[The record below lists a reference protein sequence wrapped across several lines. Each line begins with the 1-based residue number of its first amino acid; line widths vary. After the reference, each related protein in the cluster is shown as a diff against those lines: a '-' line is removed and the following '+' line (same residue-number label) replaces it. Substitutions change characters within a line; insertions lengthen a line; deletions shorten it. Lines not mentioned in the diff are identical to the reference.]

1 MRTPYCMTWH
11 DVTCSAFSQPEPGCI
26 SCCKACCVTQSAE
39 AHLNGDRYRDIKSF
53 GTFGTMWAWE
63 NNTGN
68 GVPDLTAIKKGH
80 AEKLLNFGCQ
90 LWMCVV
96 CVCGYVWIP
105 SICGSGK
112 FGDGALYAWDCEIW
126 CWCHRKQMEITIE
139 ERKLTCK
146 LVPWFLHIGNGQ
158 ETPMPM
164 LRLAMWSRQH
174 WEVGNAECTGNIRS
188 LVPWWWHLGFG

>member
-1 MRTPYCMTWH
+1 VCYTYMYRICLTMLQTYMRTPYCMTWH

-96 CVCGYVWIP
+96 CVCVDMCGYHQSVGP
-105 SICGSGK
+105 
-112 FGDGALYAWDCEIW
+112 E
-126 CWCHRKQMEITIE
+126 
-139 ERKLTCK
+139 
-146 LVPWFLHIGNGQ
+146 N
-158 ETPMPM
+158 
-164 LRLAMWSRQH
+164 LAMGHFTHEIVKYGADVIESR
-174 WEVGNAECTGNIRS
+174 WR
-188 LVPWWWHLGFG
+188 